1 MQPKK
6 KEGKNEC
13 LFNISAVCTF
23 GPCFSPSLILG
34 RIEEPTHPAGRHG
47 GAELLAAKT
56 QEFQA
61 GSKRREE
68 PPGKH
73 RQNVMQ
79 ISLLEV
85 CMGVRLGG
93 QGKKNR

>member
-1 MQPKK
+1 M
-6 KEGKNEC
+6 KEDEVVGWHHRLNEHE
-13 LFNISAVCTF
+13 TF

-34 RIEEPTHPAGRHG
+34 RRIEEPTHPAGRCG

-85 CMGVRLGG
+85 CMGLRVEG